1 MILTSAC
8 SKSSFDAKGYTE
20 GLMVLMTK
28 QDTTPIVKAGLPQS
42 EADALKNEFFGL
54 VEEVILSEFESFDI
68 SNNTKEKWI
77 LLMSEL
83 LAKSK
88 YSVNEARE
96 KSGEDGYLVDVTINP
111 IMYSK
116 IVEDEAF
123 LSELENLTLKAY
135 QKGEINDDTL
145 FDYMIG
151 LMADKTLGKLDQL
164 EYDQPST
171 ITIEYVKDKDGMY
184 TIKDEYSIGAEI
196 GSTLF
201 K

>member
-1 MILTSAC
+1 
-8 SKSSFDAKGYTE
+8 
-20 GLMVLMTK
+20 MTK